1 MQIISQPVTN
11 ILRNLHR
18 KQTIASES
26 LEAFQRNLIG
36 FLDKIKNPNRE
47 SYQEN
52 DLRDFLNESF
62 YKGKFYFN
70 KKDNIDFVI
79 HNGNEKSKVGVI
91 IEVKK
96 SSEKNDMV
104 SENNPNVKSLHQLML
119 YYLEERINHHNHEI
133 KHLIVTNC
141 HEWYIFNE
149 LWFNENIFT
158 TKFKKTYQDW
168 KLSGHGTDD
177 FYKFHAKKYLENL
190 EKPIE
195 FYKIDLR
202 DYAQAKPQKL
212 EELYKI
218 LSPEHLLK
226 QEIAND
232 ANKLNKP
239 FYNELLYILG
249 IEDRK
254 ASDSNKR
261 IIDRIEEKNRQD
273 GSLIENAINK
283 LKLKDCLSKI
293 PNLDAF
299 GDTYPEQ
306 LYSVALELC
315 ITWLNRILFLK
326 LLEAQLVKY
335 HSGDK
340 SYRFL
345 NYQKITDFDELAEL
359 FFEVLAIPTAE
370 RSESVNKK
378 YGNIPYLNSSL
389 FELSELEKATISIED
404 LKDRLEVKIADSTVL
419 VSDTGKPMKGQM
431 NTLKYLFGF
440 LDAYN
445 FGSDP
450 DIHGVTQSNA
460 MNGISH
466 QKLINAAVLGLIFEK
481 LNGYK
486 DGSFYTPAF
495 ITMYMCRETIRRAV
509 VQKFNTSLG
518 WNCVDFNNLKDRIGQ
533 YVKKEERKSYNQLI
547 NSIRICDPAVGSGH
561 FLVSALNEMIV
572 IKAELNILQHP
583 DGRSLTGLNITIEND
598 ELIIFDEKEGKDFEY
613 VVGTKGNLITEKQ
626 LIQETL
632 FEEKRTIIENCLFGV
647 DINPKS
653 VKICQLRLWIELLK
667 NAYYLSGGEKEKG
680 EKETVHHS
688 PVSFTPSLE
697 TLPNIDINIKTGNS
711 LVSKYALDQDLSEVF
726 LKQKFSLQTYQNA
739 VYAYK
744 ETRSKTAKTE
754 LKAFIDEI
762 KEQFKQNVA
771 NFDPK
776 RKRLKELLGKRLLLE
791 NNIDLF
797 GNKSMDED
805 QLDLQ
810 KRKLDKQITDLET
823 EINDVTNSKIYRNSF
838 EWRFEFP
845 EVLDEKGNFV
855 GFDVVIGNP
864 PYISLSKDLNLT
876 KYKQT
881 YKTFEQSGDIYAL
894 FYEFGNTIL
903 KNYGLLNFITGSAWL
918 RANYGKNLRT
928 FFLSKCN
935 LINLIDCSDCK
946 VFDEATVL
954 TSIVLYEK
962 SLSQNSIKA
971 IRLGSELQEKLS
983 ELEEYF
989 GENSI
994 TLENLSDSA
1003 WSIASNVKRSII
1015 QKVIKQ
1021 GVKLKELNCK
1031 INYGVKTGFNEAFII
1046 DAKVREDLILKDSR
1060 NNEIIKPVLRGRDMN
1075 KFVPSFANIYL
1086 INTHN
1091 GNVVSIQNPQN
1102 DIIKKE
1108 IGYSVKVGGIWQDIN
1123 NIEVVKGKQ
1132 YRINRIIAE
1141 IEYPEIYSYL
1151 KQFESEL
1158 KKRTD
1163 KGEHWTNLRNCTYL
1177 DEFKNDKIIYS
1188 EITKFLPF
1196 TFDSYGYFIDKTA
1209 FMLSCQNLKYTC
1221 CYLNSILF
1229 KYCFEDNFSEIQGH
1243 SRVLSKSI
1251 FEEIKIKPI
1260 DKLKELPF
1268 IERVDKILAL
1278 KSQDPKADTSILEDE
1293 IDEMVFDLYE
1303 LTEEE
1308 RQVVKGV

>member
-119 YYLEERINHHNHEI
+119 YYLEERINHNNHEI

-306 LYSVALELC
+306 IYSVALELC

-340 SYRFL
+340 SNRFL

-613 VVGTKGNLITEKQ
+613 VVGAKGNLITEKQ

-667 NAYYLSGGEKEKG
+667 NAYYLSGGEKEKV

-726 LKQKFSLQTYQNA
+726 LKQKFSLQTYQDA

-810 KRKLDKQITDLET
+810 KRKLDKQIADLET

-864 PYISLSKDLNLT
+864 PYGVKIDVNNLKIYDGFFKGGIESYILFYYRGIFLLKQNGFLSYITPDSWFTNENSSLLRKFLSENYNILDIFDFYKPFVDAKDTRCHSIIISNGTNNNFQVKKILPSDSNVVYQNYSLSNNVVKSYGANEWRIYLPPTERLIFDKMDNISVKLSVL
-876 KYKQT
+876 Y
-881 YKTFEQSGDIYAL
+881 DI
-894 FYEFGNTIL
+894 
-903 KNYGLLNFITGSAWL
+903 KYGLRTG
-918 RANYGKNLRT
+918 NNDKY
-928 FFLSKCN
+928 LSKIDTNN
-935 LINLIDCSDCK
+935 LGYKIARGSHINRYSFIWSSEYLITK
-946 VFDEATVL
+946 
-954 TSIVLYEK
+954 
-962 SLSQNSIKA
+962 
-971 IRLGSELQEKLS
+971 EKLS
-983 ELEEYF
+983 ESYFTEKSLDEKIIVQRIRTNSTDLKSHWLEASLIEMKNYIGLDSTTMIF
-989 GENSI
+989 KKNYDLKYLLCILSS
-994 TLENLSDSA
+994 NLMNFYYKNHYTDV
-1003 WSIASNVKRSII
+1003 NVKPLYLE
-1015 QKVIKQ
+1015 KLPIK
-1021 GVKLKELNCK
+1021 
-1031 INYGVKTGFNEAFII
+1031 
-1046 DAKVREDLILKDSR
+1046 
-1060 NNEIIKPVLRGRDMN
+1060 
-1075 KFVPSFANIYL
+1075 
-1086 INTHN
+1086 
-1091 GNVVSIQNPQN
+1091 
-1102 DIIKKE
+1102 DIPKA
-1108 IGYSVKVGGIWQDIN
+1108 SQ
-1123 NIEVVKGKQ
+1123 
-1132 YRINRIIAE
+1132 
-1141 IEYPEIYSYL
+1141 
-1151 KQFESEL
+1151 
-1158 KKRTD
+1158 
-1163 KGEHWTNLRNCTYL
+1163 
-1177 DEFKNDKIIYS
+1177 
-1188 EITKFLPF
+1188 
-1196 TFDSYGYFIDKTA
+1196 
-1209 FMLSCQNLKYTC
+1209 
-1221 CYLNSILF
+1221 
-1229 KYCFEDNFSEIQGH
+1229 
-1243 SRVLSKSI
+1243 
-1251 FEEIKIKPI
+1251 
-1260 DKLKELPF
+1260 LPF
-1268 IERVDKILAL
+1268 IERVTKILAL
-1278 KSQDPKADTSILEDE
+1278 KSQNPKADTSILEDE